1 MPASWSLL
9 LGPAGMAGPA
19 RAQPLRDVMPD
30 KTHPLS
36 ALTSLHLSRR
46 RRATFFAVHEYDN
59 ELSFRECVRERER
72 ERERESLEWRF
83 ITPSN
88 CLRLLR

>member
-30 KTHPLS
+30 KTHFQRLL
-36 ALTSLHLSRR
+36 LTSLHLSRR

-59 ELSFRECVRERER
+59 ELSLRE
-72 ERERESLEWRF
+72 
-83 ITPSN
+83 
-88 CLRLLR
+88 